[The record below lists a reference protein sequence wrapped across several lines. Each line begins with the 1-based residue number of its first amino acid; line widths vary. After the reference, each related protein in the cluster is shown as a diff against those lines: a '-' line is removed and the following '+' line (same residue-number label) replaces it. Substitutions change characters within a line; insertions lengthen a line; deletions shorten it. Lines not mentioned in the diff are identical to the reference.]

1 VSAPSHDILKAQL
14 NLMPMTAKNTSLPSL
29 KQSEVATFLSSIH
42 LEKYEQTFI
51 DRNLNTLDQ
60 ILDAPECELK
70 DLPLGHKLKI
80 LKQIKVIR

>member
-1 VSAPSHDILKAQL
+1 
-14 NLMPMTAKNTSLPSL
+14 M
-29 KQSEVATFLSSIH
+29 SSIH

-60 ILDAPECELK
+60 ILDAPESELK

-80 LKQIKVIR
+80 IKQIKIIR